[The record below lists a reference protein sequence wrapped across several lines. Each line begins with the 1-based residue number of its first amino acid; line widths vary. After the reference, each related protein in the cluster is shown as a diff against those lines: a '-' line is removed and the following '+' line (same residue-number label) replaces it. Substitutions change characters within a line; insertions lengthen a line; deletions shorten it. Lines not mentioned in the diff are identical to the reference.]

1 VFLFPPSFLS
11 FRLVELLFGFVH
23 RLMTTPAL
31 GCAKRHIAGG
41 MAVESSP
48 GYKKRYRMAEGNMEE
63 VGPYNDLSRMADRE
77 WIRGREL
84 LAWVRYTSQL
94 GTRFQL
100 TGCP

>member
-1 VFLFPPSFLS
+1 
-11 FRLVELLFGFVH
+11 
-23 RLMTTPAL
+23 MTIPAL

-63 VGPYNDLSRMADRE
+63 VAPYNDLSRMADRE

-84 LAWVRYTSQL
+84 LAWSHT
-94 GTRFQL
+94 
-100 TGCP
+100 